1 MYVFANSWEI
11 ENAQL
16 QKEWLGEKDA
26 AALGQADPGMH
37 VREYLRANSCACV
50 HVCVCVCACMCMCV
64 CVCACACAFIACEF
78 ACACA
83 FTCSC
88 MCACMCAH

>member
-50 HVCVCVCACMCMCV
+50 HVCACVCVHVRVHVHVRMCV
-64 CVCACACAFIACEF
+64 CVYCV
-78 ACACA
+78 
-83 FTCSC
+83 
-88 MCACMCAH
+88 

>member
-50 HVCVCVCACMCMCV
+50 HVCVCVCVHVHVRVRVRVCV
-64 CVCACACAFIACEF
+64 CVYCV
-78 ACACA
+78 
-83 FTCSC
+83 
-88 MCACMCAH
+88 